1 MKSSGD
7 EVKRWWSQVVM
18 MSSGNEVKRWWS
30 HREHMAVM
38 IGGPAANLCLLG
50 CLFVVVVNTGT
61 VPRKKKLLTVCRLFM
76 FVGVS
81 VSEFPPS
88 PSIPPLSF
96 SLSRTTNKQTHI
108 QTDKYRCTAVCTPLF
123 MCTSVYACKKKTSTT
138 VYTCTKQVH
147 VYRCLCVQKT
157 STSVPQQLRESP
169 SPSNCWT
176 RAQR

>member
-1 MKSSGD
+1 
-7 EVKRWWSQVVM
+7 
-18 MSSGNEVKRWWS
+18 
-30 HREHMAVM
+30 MAVM

-61 VPRKKKLLTVCRLFM
+61 VPREKKLLTVCRLFM

-123 MCTSVYACKKKTSTT
+123 MCTSVYACKKNKYHCLYVHETSTCIPLFMRAENKYKCTTTIEGESIAFELLDTRST
-138 VYTCTKQVH
+138 VSK
-147 VYRCLCVQKT
+147 
-157 STSVPQQLRESP
+157 S
-169 SPSNCWT
+169 
-176 RAQR
+176 